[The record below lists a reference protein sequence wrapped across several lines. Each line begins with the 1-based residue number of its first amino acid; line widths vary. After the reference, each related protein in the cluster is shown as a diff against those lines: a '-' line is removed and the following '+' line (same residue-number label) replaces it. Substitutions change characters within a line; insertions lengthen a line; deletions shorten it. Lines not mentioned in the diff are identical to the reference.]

1 MEHKLRTLLDSKEQN
16 YIFPF
21 FWQHGEDESTLRE
34 YMQVIFESNIRAVC
48 IESRGHPDFCGEK
61 WWSDMDI
68 ILDEARKRGMKVWI
82 LDDSHFP
89 TGYANGA
96 LRDEED
102 RLCRQGVTSRRYA
115 CRGGEKLILETDVL
129 RKAKEIEPS
138 ETERMIARFTGEKET
153 RRFEDDR
160 LLGIIARKTDGSEN
174 IKLPADTEA
183 DAFCWE
189 VPEGEWEVSV
199 LHLSRN
205 LGYHRDYIN
214 MMDQESCRLLI
225 EHVYEPHWE
234 RYHDDFGVT
243 IAGFFSDEP
252 ELGNGHLYDTHTRLG
267 EVEDLPWSRELEER
281 LRGLWKE
288 DFLPNLTCL
297 WEDRIDSKRGAAARY
312 TYMDEVSRLV
322 EKNFSMQMGEWC
334 RSHRV
339 EYIGHLIED
348 NGAHAR
354 TGSSL
359 GHYFRGLSGQDMAG
373 IDDIGGQVFPQGE
386 DVSYDLGPLECRDG
400 EFYHF
405 MLGKLA
411 GSAAAIDPRKKGRA
425 MCEIFG
431 NYGWSEGV
439 RLEKYLL
446 DHFLVRGVNH
456 FVPHAFSTKD
466 FPDPDCPPH
475 FYAHGN
481 NPQYRHFGTLMK
493 YTNRVCEALSGGR
506 HIAPAAVIY
515 HAEGEWTG
523 KTVLSQQIG
532 RLLTEAQIEYD
543 YLPMDVFAEKE
554 RYQTR
559 IRDHVLTV
567 NTQDYQVV
575 ILPEMEFVP
584 EHFAAAADEMR
595 KKGIPVIC
603 AGNGSVFGKA
613 AEMITETAVRLDE
626 VVPFLRSIHADN
638 VSFSPA
644 DRYLRYYQYEYN
656 DGSSCLFLIN
666 EGKEEYEGVLSAKI
680 PGSCIGYDAWENCVY
695 PVTRCEEGI
704 RVRIRPLQSMLLFWN
719 IPDAAELLEQGVKP
733 EYQARYQIR
742 TAFFEDQAG
751 FEEFDTIG
759 PWKRSVCRSI
769 EYPKFHEEK
778 TVTFPDDLAKEK
790 EDFSGFVRY
799 EASISVNPDE
809 ENLLY
814 ISDAREG
821 VEVFVNEESLGI
833 QCVPPFLYV
842 LTGNLHPGENRI
854 RIEVATTL
862 EREMAK
868 VPDMLGRTARAE
880 GETGITGKVIFYK
893 RKEEG
898 I

>member
-1 MEHKLRTLLDSKEQN
+1 MR
-16 YIFPF
+16 
-21 FWQHGEDESTLRE
+21 
-34 YMQVIFESNIRAVC
+34 VIFESNIRAVC

-61 WWSDMDI
+61 WWSDIDI

-96 LRDEED
+96 LKEGKDQ
-102 RLCRQGVTSRRYA
+102 LCRQGITFRKYT
-115 CRGGEKLILETDVL
+115 CLGGEKLILGADIL

-138 ETERMIARFTGEKET
+138 ETEKIIAQFAGEKET
-153 RRFEDDR
+153 RKFEDDR
-160 LLGIIARKTDGSEN
+160 LLGIVARKADGSEN
-174 IKLPADTEA
+174 VRLMADSET
-183 DAFCWE
+183 DNFCWD
-189 VPEGEWEVSV
+189 VPEGKWEVYV

-214 MMDQESCRLLI
+214 MMDQESCHLLI

-234 RYHDDFGVT
+234 HYRDDFGTT

-267 EVEDLPWSRELEER
+267 EIEDLPWSQELESR

-288 DFLPNLTCL
+288 EFLLNLTCL
-297 WEDRIDSKRGAAARY
+297 WEEQIDSKRRAAARY

-334 RSHRV
+334 RNHGV

-386 DVSYDLGPLECRDG
+386 DISYDRGPLECRDG

-456 FVPHAFSTKD
+456 FVPHAFSAKE

-475 FYAHGN
+475 FYAHGH
-481 NPQYRHFGTLMK
+481 NPQYRHFGALMK

-506 HIAPAAVIY
+506 HIAPVAVIY

-532 RLLTEAQIEYD
+532 RILTEAQIEYD
-543 YLPMDVFAEKE
+543 YIPMDVFAEKE
-554 RYQTR
+554 RYKTC
-559 IRDHVLTV
+559 IRENVLTV
-567 NTQDYQVV
+567 NTQNYQVV
-575 ILPEMEFVP
+575 IMPEMEFVP
-584 EHFAAAADEMR
+584 EYFNIA
-595 KKGIPVIC
+595 
-603 AGNGSVFGKA
+603 
-613 AEMITETAVRLDE
+613 LDE
-626 VVPFLRSIHADN
+626 LQKQGISVIYAGETGMPLDEIITYLRSENTDI
-638 VSFSPA
+638 VRFSPA

-656 DGSSCLFLIN
+656 DGSTCLFLTN
-666 EGKEEYEGVLSAKI
+666 EGKEVYNGTLSTKI
-680 PGSCIGYDAWENCVY
+680 PGNCIGYDAWENSAY
-695 PVTRCEEGI
+695 PVTPVKGKI
-704 RVRIRPLQSMLLFWN
+704 QVQIRPLQSMILFWN
-719 IPDAAELLEQGVKP
+719 VPEEAEILKYAVKP
-733 EYQARYQIR
+733 EYQLRMKFLQDQ
-742 TAFFEDQAG
+742 TCFEK
-751 FEEFDTIG
+751 FDPIS
-759 PWKRSVCRSI
+759 PWMRSECRSI
-769 EYPKFHEEK
+769 EYPEFHEKKEI
-778 TVTFPDDLAKEK
+778 TFPDNLAEEK
-790 EDFSGFVRY
+790 EDFSGFVKY
-799 EASISVNPDE
+799 ETEISIHRDE
-809 ENLLY
+809 EMILY

-821 VEVFVNEESLGI
+821 VEVFVNEKSLGI
-833 QCVPPFLYV
+833 QCTPPFLYV
-842 LTGNLHPGENRI
+842 LTGKVHQGKNQI

-868 VPDMLGRTARAE
+868 IPDLLGKTKKAD
-880 GETGITGKVIFYK
+880 GETGITGEVIFYK
-893 RKEEG
+893 GREREYE
-898 I
+898 